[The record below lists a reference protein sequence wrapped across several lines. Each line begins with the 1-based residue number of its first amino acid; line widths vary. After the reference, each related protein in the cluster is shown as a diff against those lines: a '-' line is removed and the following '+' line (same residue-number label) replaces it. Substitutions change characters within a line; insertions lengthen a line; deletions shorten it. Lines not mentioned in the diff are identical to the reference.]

1 MKRRTLTLM
10 ICLLSVLSLVSV
22 GFASWIITANDTQE
36 AEGNIEIETVTDKRV
51 FIVESTTGAGIKA
64 SNNIVFGAPE
74 TMSNA
79 DAWLTAD
86 GTKKEALT
94 ATIKFKV
101 VDANDAVVA
110 ADKVTVTANIALVG
124 GKTFADLVT
133 AEYIEAAPTV
143 TPVRDGDG
151 VYTITVTLNWGS
163 LWGNDNPYDYYN
175 AHDVDAEITSGVTYG
190 DHAAE
195 NIAAFAELNTLTYKV
210 TITATAN

>member
-22 GFASWIITANDTQE
+22 GFASWIITANDTE
-36 AEGNIEIETVTDKRV
+36 DVTGNIQIETVTDNRV

-64 SNNIVFGAPE
+64 SNDIVFGAPE
-74 TMSNA
+74 TMSND

-94 ATIKFKV
+94 ATITFKV
-101 VDANDAVVA
+101 VDANDAAVA
-110 ADKVTVTANIALVG
+110 AGKVNVTAEIALQG
-124 GKTFADLVT
+124 GKTFDELVSDG
-133 AEYIEAAPTV
+133 YIQAVPTV
-143 TPVRDGDG
+143 TPARVGD

-163 LWGNDNPYDYYN
+163 LWGNENPYDYYN
-175 AHDVDAEITSGVTYG
+175 GHDVNAEITSGVTYG

-195 NIAAFAELNTLTYKV
+195 HIDAFAQLNTLQYKV
-210 TITATAN
+210 TITAAAK

>member
-22 GFASWIITANDTQE
+22 GFASWIITANDTE
-36 AEGNIEIETVTDKRV
+36 DVTGNIQIETVTDNRV

-64 SNNIVFGAPE
+64 SNDIVFGAPE
-74 TMSNA
+74 TMSTPN
-79 DAWLTAD
+79 AWLTAD

-94 ATIKFKV
+94 ATITFKV

-110 ADKVTVTANIALVG
+110 ADDVTVTANIELVG
-124 GKTFADLVT
+124 KSFNELVT
-133 AEYIEAAPTV
+133 AGYIQAAPTV
-143 TPVRDGDG
+143 TPVRGGD

-163 LWGNDNPYDYYN
+163 LWGNQNPYNYYN
-175 AHDVDAEITSGVTYG
+175 GHDVNAEISTGVTYG

-195 NIAAFAELNTLTYKV
+195 HIDAFAALNTLQYKV
-210 TITATAN
+210 TITAAAK

>member
-22 GFASWIITANDTQE
+22 GFASWIITANDTE
-36 AEGNIEIETVTDKRV
+36 DVTGNIQIETVDDNRV

-64 SNNIVFGAPE
+64 SNDIVFGAPE
-74 TMSNA
+74 TMSND

-94 ATIKFKV
+94 ATITFKV
-101 VDANDAVVA
+101 VDADDAVVA
-110 ADKVTVTANIALVG
+110 DDDVTVTANIEIVGGTTFAALVSAG
-124 GKTFADLVT
+124 
-133 AEYIEAAPTV
+133 YIEAAPTV
-143 TPVRDGDG
+143 TPARVGD

-163 LWGNDNPYDYYN
+163 LWGNDNPYDFYN
-175 AHDVDAEITSGVTYG
+175 GHDVNDEITSGVTYG

-195 NIAAFAELNTLTYKV
+195 HIDAFAALNTLQYKV
-210 TITATAN
+210 TITATAK

>member
-22 GFASWIITANDTQE
+22 GFASWIITANDTE
-36 AEGNIEIETVTDKRV
+36 DVTGNIQIETVTDNRV

-64 SNNIVFGAPE
+64 SNDIVFGAPE
-74 TMSNA
+74 TMSTPN
-79 DAWLTAD
+79 AWLTAD

-94 ATIKFKV
+94 ATITFKV

-110 ADKVTVTANIALVG
+110 ADDVTVTANIELVG
-124 GKTFADLVT
+124 KSFNELVT
-133 AEYIEAAPTV
+133 AGYIQAAPTV
-143 TPVRDGDG
+143 TPVRGGD

-163 LWGNDNPYDYYN
+163 LWGNQNPYNYYN
-175 AHDVDAEITSGVTYG
+175 GHDVNAEISTGVTYG

-195 NIAAFAELNTLTYKV
+195 HIAAFAALNTLQYKV
-210 TITATAN
+210 TITAAAK